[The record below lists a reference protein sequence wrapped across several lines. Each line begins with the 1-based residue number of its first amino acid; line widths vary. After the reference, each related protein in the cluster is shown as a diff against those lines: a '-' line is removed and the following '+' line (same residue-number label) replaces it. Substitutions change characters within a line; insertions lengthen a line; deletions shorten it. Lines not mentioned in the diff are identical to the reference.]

1 MITNNLDLYNYMR
14 DKGILCT
21 LMLTPINGWN
31 TNEVVIAFPTTFNM
45 SVCGNRFNKE
55 KLHDYKKECEKVL
68 QWLESSERVIVI
80 TNVCKFGTPYMKL
93 HAPELYKRLKDLGC
107 VKQVI
112 HTKNIGELINPHRLQ
127 IWYKGIEPI
136 KFDEVKTHSYDPKY
150 IWVNEQGEIKQMQQ
164 HYLNVISKS
173 HDKYE
178 RRKLRYL
185 PEFTLFSQ
193 LYKQLTKRGDI

>member
-14 DKGILCT
+14 DKGEWTT
-21 LMLTPINGWN
+21 LMLDPCNKWDTY
-31 TNEVVIAFPTTFNM
+31 EVVISLPDTHNM

-93 HAPELYKRLKDLGC
+93 HAPELYKRLKGLGC

-136 KFDEVKTHSYDPKY
+136 KFDEVKTTNIIDPVYEWDSDGYGLKRQQTHY
-150 IWVNEQGEIKQMQQ
+150 I
-164 HYLNVISKS
+164 NVINAS
-173 HDKYE
+173 HDTYE
-178 RRKLRYL
+178 RRKLRYV
-185 PEFTLFSQ
+185 PEYTLFSQ
-193 LYKQLTKRGDI
+193 LYKKLLKC

>member
-14 DKGILCT
+14 DKGEWTT
-21 LMLTPINGWN
+21 LMLDPSNKWDTD
-31 TNEVVIAFPTTFNM
+31 EVVIAFPDTFNM
-45 SVCGNRFNKE
+45 SVCGNRFNAE
-55 KLHDYKKECEKVL
+55 KLDDYKKECEKVL

-93 HAPELYKRLKDLGC
+93 HAPDLYKRLKRLGA

-136 KFDEVKTHSYDPKY
+136 KFDAVKTDNIIESVYRWTNEYGESKKQQTHY
-150 IWVNEQGEIKQMQQ
+150 I
-164 HYLNVISKS
+164 NVINAS
-173 HDKYE
+173 HDTYE
-178 RRKLRYL
+178 RRKLRYI
-185 PEFTLFSQ
+185 PEYTLFSQ
-193 LYKQLTKRGDI
+193 IYKKIFTK

>member
-14 DKGILCT
+14 DKGKWTT
-21 LMLTPINGWN
+21 LMLNPSNKWDTD
-31 TNEVVIAFPTTFNM
+31 EVVIAFPDTFNM
-45 SVCGNRFNKE
+45 SVCGNRFNVE
-55 KLHDYKKECEKVL
+55 KIDDYKKDCEKVL
-68 QWLESSERVIVI
+68 EWFEASERVIVI

-93 HAPELYKRLKDLGC
+93 YAPELYKRLKGLGA

-136 KFDEVKTHSYDPKY
+136 QFDVVKSDNIIDSVYRWTNEYGECKKQQNHY
-150 IWVNEQGEIKQMQQ
+150 I
-164 HYLNVISKS
+164 NVINAS

-178 RRKLRYL
+178 RRKLRYV
-185 PEFTLFSQ
+185 PEYTLFSQ
-193 LYKQLTKRGDI
+193 LFKKLFTK

>member
-14 DKGILCT
+14 DKGEWTT
-21 LMLTPINGWN
+21 LMLDPSNKWN
-31 TNEVVIAFPTTFNM
+31 TNELVIAFPDTFNM

-55 KLHDYKKECEKVL
+55 KLHDYKKDCETVL
-68 QWLESSERVIVI
+68 QWFEASERVIVI

-93 HAPELYKRLKDLGC
+93 HAPELYKRLQGLGC
-107 VKQVI
+107 KKQVI

-136 KFDEVKTHSYDPKY
+136 KFDERKPNIYDPKY
-150 IWVNEQGEIKQMQQ
+150 IWVDKYGKIKQMQ
-164 HYLNVISKS
+164 LNYINIIYTT

-185 PEFTLFSQ
+185 PEYTLFSQ
-193 LYKQLTKRGDI
+193 LYKKIFTK